1 MQLTIHS
8 AVVTLCAFDAIC
20 TTNRIGI
27 RCSCVH
33 CSPFSDQMINEVMDL
48 LRVSEVV
55 NPEFVF
61 GNERESVVLA
71 EVGELFV
78 DFTSYVCAI
87 YEPNRELSDRSE
99 VAQVGL

>member
-1 MQLTIHS
+1 MVDEI
-8 AVVTLCAFDAIC
+8 V
-20 TTNRIGI
+20 
-27 RCSCVH
+27 
-33 CSPFSDQMINEVMDL
+33 DL
-48 LRVSEVV
+48 LRVGEVV